1 MVRTFLKVY
10 MELVSYFL
18 FLQDQ
23 IKDIIIIIHTS
34 KRGGEGDG
42 VKEEK
47 EGEKKGAR
55 EGACTWAGLL

>member
-1 MVRTFLKVY
+1 